1 MTAARKNLIDPA
13 STPYYHCM
21 ARCVRRAFLC
31 GKDDFSGKNYEHRRQ
46 WVIDRLKELSE
57 VFAIEICAY
66 AVMSNHYHVVLHI
79 NRKQCEQWGDR
90 EVLERWTRL
99 FSGHLLVQRFLANDK
114 LGKAELQRVEAFAEE
129 YRRRLLDISWFMR
142 CLNEYLAREANKEDG
157 CKGRFWE
164 GRYKSQALLDEA
176 ALLTCMAYVDLNPVR
191 AKMARTPETSDYTSV
206 KERAIQ
212 ARGNAAT
219 KQVPRLKSLRSQ
231 GQKPDQ
237 AIPFA
242 LSSYLE
248 LVDWSG
254 RIVRQDKKGRIPA
267 DIPPILERLKI
278 DPDEWL
284 KAMCWNNRFR
294 RAVGKLASLK
304 AYAEKTGRQW
314 VHGVSGSQSLYLQ

>member
-1 MTAARKNLIDPA
+1 MTTARKNLIDPA

-31 GKDDFSGKNYEHRRQ
+31 GKDDFSGKDYEHRRQ
-46 WVIDRLKELSE
+46 WVVNRLKELAE

-79 NRKQCEQWGDR
+79 NRKQGESWDVR
-90 EVLERWTRL
+90 EVLAHWTTL
-99 FSGHLLVQRFLANDK
+99 FSGHLLVQRFLANDSMD
-114 LGKAELQRVEAFAEE
+114 KAEVQRVEEFAEE
-129 YRRRLLDISWFMR
+129 YRCRLQDISWFMR

-191 AKMARTPETSDYTSV
+191 AKMVKTPEASDYTSV
-206 KERAIQ
+206 QERTEKATGNT
-212 ARGNAAT
+212 AR
-219 KQVPRLKSLRSQ
+219 KQVSHLKPLRSQ
-231 GQKPDQ
+231 GQNPEQ

-248 LVDWSG
+248 LVDWTG
-254 RIVRQDKKGRIPA
+254 RIVRSDKKGRIPA
-267 DIPPILERLKI
+267 DTPPILGRLKI

-284 KAMCWNNRFR
+284 KTMCWDNRFR
-294 RAVGKLASLK
+294 RAIGKLAALK
-304 AYAEKTGRQW
+304 AYAEQAGKQW
-314 VHGVSGSQSLYLQ
+314 IHGVGCSQSLYRQ

>member
-1 MTAARKNLIDPA
+1 MTTARKNLIDPA

-21 ARCVRRAFLC
+21 ARCFRRAYLC

-46 WVIDRLKELSE
+46 WVVDRLKELSE

-79 NRKQCEQWGDR
+79 NRNQGEFWDTR
-90 EVLERWTRL
+90 EVLERWTKL
-99 FSGHLLVQRFLANDK
+99 FSGHLLVQRYLANDTMSE
-114 LGKAELQRVEAFAEE
+114 AEIQRAEEFAEQ
-129 YRRRLLDISWFMR
+129 YRSRLLDISWFMR
-142 CLNEYLAREANKEDG
+142 CLNEHLAREANKEDG

-191 AKMARTPETSDYTSV
+191 AKMAKTPEASDYTSV
-206 KERAIQ
+206 QERAEQ
-212 ARGNAAT
+212 ATGNTAR
-219 KQVPRLKSLRSQ
+219 KQVTHLKPLRSQ
-231 GQKPDQ
+231 GQNPDQ
-237 AIPFA
+237 AVPFA

-254 RIVRQDKKGRIPA
+254 RIVRRDKRGNIA
-267 DIPPILERLKI
+267 AEIPPILERLKI

-284 KAMCWNNRFR
+284 KTMCWNNRFR

-304 AYAEKTGRQW
+304 VYAANIGRQW
-314 VHGVSGSQSLYLQ
+314 VHGVSCSQDLYLQ

>member
-1 MTAARKNLIDPA
+1 MTTARKNLIDPA
-13 STPYYHCM
+13 NTPYYHCM

-31 GKDDFSGKNYEHRRQ
+31 GKDDFSGKDYEHRRQ
-46 WVIDRLKELSE
+46 WVVDRLKELTE

-79 NRKQCEQWGDR
+79 NREQGESWNTR
-90 EVLERWTRL
+90 EVLERWTKL
-99 FSGHLLVQRFLANDK
+99 FSGHLLVQRFLANSSIS
-114 LGKAELQRVEAFAEE
+114 KAEILRVEEFAEE
-129 YRRRLLDISWFMR
+129 YRSRLLDISWFMR

-191 AKMARTPETSDYTSV
+191 AKMAKIPETSDYTSI
-206 KERAIQ
+206 KERAEK
-212 ARGNAAT
+212 AT
-219 KQVPRLKSLRSQ
+219 GSADRKQVSHLKPLRSQ
-231 GQKPDQ
+231 GLNPEQ

-242 LSSYLE
+242 LSSYFE
-248 LVDWSG
+248 LVDWTG
-254 RIVRQDKKGRIPA
+254 RIVRSDKKGSILA

-284 KAMCWNNRFR
+284 KTMCRNNRFR

-304 AYAEKTGRQW
+304 AYAAQVGRQW
-314 VHGVSGSQSLYLQ
+314 IHGLGCSQSLYRQ